1 MYTCPKDPKGPYS
14 LWEVV
19 NLIQNDKDFAEFF
32 AAKVVAANGGD
43 LNAAAC
49 VESYLEPTN
58 EDLQG
63 LGIHES
69 QWGSMRK
76 CTDVALLI
84 LVIAK
89 QNAPDPFPK
98 LKPPKK

>member
-1 MYTCPKDPKGPYS
+1 MYKCPKDPKGPYS

-19 NLIQNDKDFAEFF
+19 DLLENDKDFASFF
-32 AAKVVAANGGD
+32 AKNVVLANGGD
-43 LNAAAC
+43 LEAAAC
-49 VESYLEPTN
+49 VESYLEPTY
-58 EDLQG
+58 EDLQK

-84 LVIAK
+84 LVTAK
-89 QNAPDPFPK
+89 ENAPDVFPK
-98 LKPPKK
+98 